1 LLVLLKHPLVG
12 SGDVRGRHLALT
24 RRLELDLRRNGP
36 AFPTAAHLAA
46 WAAGAGEEAQLWA
59 ECLGRV
65 LTLGVTT
72 CTVTS
77 LVFLPAVLTWL
88 RPAGTDAEAP
98 EELEVAEAAAESEGE
113 SAAPTRR
120 AA

>member
-1 LLVLLKHPLVG
+1 
-12 SGDVRGRHLALT
+12 
-24 RRLELDLRRNGP
+24 
-36 AFPTAAHLAA
+36 
-46 WAAGAGEEAQLWA
+46 
-59 ECLGRV
+59 
-65 LTLGVTT
+65 VTT

>member
-1 LLVLLKHPLVG
+1 MVASH
-12 SGDVRGRHLALT
+12 RG
-24 RRLELDLRRNGP
+24 LES
-36 AFPTAAHLAA
+36 
-46 WAAGAGEEAQLWA
+46 
-59 ECLGRV
+59 LGRV

-88 RPAGTDAEAP
+88 RPAGIDAEVP
-98 EELEVAEAAAESEGE
+98 DDLEVAEGEPEPEAE
-113 SAAPTRR
+113 SAAPARQ

>member
-1 LLVLLKHPLVG
+1 
-12 SGDVRGRHLALT
+12 
-24 RRLELDLRRNGP
+24 
-36 AFPTAAHLAA
+36 
-46 WAAGAGEEAQLWA
+46 
-59 ECLGRV
+59 V

-88 RPAGTDAEAP
+88 RPAGIDAGAP
-98 EELEVAEAAAESEGE
+98 DELEVAEAAAEPEAE
-113 SAAPTRR
+113 SAAPNRL